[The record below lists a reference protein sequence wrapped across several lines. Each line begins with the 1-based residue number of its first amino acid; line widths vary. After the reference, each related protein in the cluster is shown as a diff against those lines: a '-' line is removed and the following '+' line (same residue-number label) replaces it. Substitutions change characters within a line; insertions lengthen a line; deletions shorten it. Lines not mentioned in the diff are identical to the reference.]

1 MNGGADMQLDHSTQT
16 SDSLNRA
23 THHFI
28 RHFLE
33 MIVAMLIG
41 MAVLGVT
48 VSSILALLGHASLYH
63 YAALR
68 ALLMASYMTI
78 GMGLWMR
85 HRGHSWARI
94 REMGAAM
101 FAPFLVLLVPF
112 WLGFISGAVLLAAG
126 HLLMLVTML
135 GAMLYRRAEYSQ
147 DHRTH
152 ALHPA
157 QTNISGHA
165 HA

>member
-1 MNGGADMQLDHSTQT
+1 M
-16 SDSLNRA
+16 A
-23 THHFI
+23 TATIDWKQGHYFI

-33 MIVAMLIG
+33 MLVAMILG
-41 MAVLGVT
+41 MAVLGIL
-48 VSSILALLGHASLYH
+48 VSSLFALLGHATLYH

-85 HRGHSWARI
+85 HRCHSWNRI

-126 HLLMLVTML
+126 HLLMILAML

-147 DHRTH
+147 DHRSH
-152 ALHPA
+152 ALPTAH
-157 QTNISGHA
+157 TNISGHA